1 MPLST
6 TPAMLRLITLLALTS
21 MVRGIRFNISTPMQ
35 CEPLEVTWEEKQG
48 DGDMRLLIM
57 PVSKGS
63 LFMMWRSE
71 GGCDMRVVTSWN
83 EAH

>member
-1 MPLST
+1 
-6 TPAMLRLITLLALTS
+6 MLRLITLLALTS
-21 MVRGIRFNISTPMQ
+21 TVRGIRFNISTPMQ

-63 LFMMWRSE
+63 L
-71 GGCDMRVVTSWN
+71 
-83 EAH
+83 